1 MKRIFLL
8 LAVMATF
15 VFSQVAM
22 ADEFNGAVA
31 SNFEAPIKLI
41 AAEFEKDTGHKPLL
55 SFGSTGSFAT
65 QIRNGSPFSIFF
77 AADNIAPKEL
87 EDEGLT
93 APGTRFTYAQGALV
107 LWSSA
112 DGYVD
117 DKGEV
122 LKTGKY
128 EHLAV
133 ADPERAPYGVAAYE
147 LLRAWDLLS
156 NLESEQR
163 LVIGQNIGQT
173 VQYVQTGNAEIGL
186 VAQSQVWKDGKFNS
200 GSGWIVPADLY
211 SPILQ
216 DVVILKDAAD
226 NAAVKAFADY
236 IKGPKAR
243 DIILSFGYILK

>member
-1 MKRIFLL
+1 MKRIFIL

-15 VFSQVAM
+15 VFSQVAL
-22 ADEFNGAVA
+22 ADEFYGAVA
-31 SNFEAPIKLI
+31 SNFEAPVKLI
-41 AAEFEKDTGHKPLL
+41 AEQFEKDTGHKAVL

-65 QIRNGSPFSIFF
+65 QIRNESPFGIFF

-93 APGTRFTYAQGALV
+93 VPGSRFTYAQGALV
-107 LWSSA
+107 LWSST

-156 NLESEQR
+156 KLESEQR

-173 VQYVQTGNAEIGL
+173 VQYVQTGSAELGL

-200 GSGWIVPADLY
+200 GSGWIVPANLY

-216 DVVILKDAAD
+216 DVVILKSAAD

-236 IKGPKAR
+236 VKGPKAKE
-243 DIILSFGYILK
+243 IILSFGYKLD